1 MRWNT
6 AGRPCNHALGAA
18 SARFGDE
25 VMEPK
30 NHPDSHELHDLSM
43 YGPKDPEI
51 ANLVDQLAYV
61 HGLRVREIE
70 TIILRALNERLTS
83 EKAKS
88 SS

>member
-1 MRWNT
+1 
-6 AGRPCNHALGAA
+6 
-18 SARFGDE
+18 
-25 VMEPK
+25 MEPK
-30 NHPDSHELHDLSM
+30 NHPDSHELHDWSL

-51 ANLVDQLAYV
+51 ANLVDQLAYD

-70 TIILRALNERLTS
+70 TIILRALNERLAS